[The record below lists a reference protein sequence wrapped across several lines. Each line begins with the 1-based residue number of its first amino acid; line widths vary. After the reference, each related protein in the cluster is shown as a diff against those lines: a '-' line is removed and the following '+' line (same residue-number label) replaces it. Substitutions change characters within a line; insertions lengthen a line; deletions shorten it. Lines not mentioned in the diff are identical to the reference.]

1 LGVTGGI
8 AAYKAADLASK
19 LVQGGADVEV
29 ALTESAAR
37 FVGEATFE
45 AITQRP
51 VHSSVFEPWRGDW
64 HGHISLGRLADVI
77 VVAPATASTI
87 ARLAHGIADDMLGA
101 AVLAST
107 CPLMIVPAMEHA
119 MYHHPATQRNL
130 EILRGRGVEQVGPD
144 RGRLASGEMG
154 DGRMADPVRIVG
166 AIRRVLG
173 QDGQLAGRTVVV
185 TAGGTRERLDPIRFI
200 GNRSSGLMGYGIA
213 QELIDRGARVELIT
227 GPTCLATPE
236 GAVARTIESAMEL
249 QQAVEEAVQ
258 CADALVMTAAVAD
271 YRPVSASASKIKK
284 DRAGGQLSIDLVA
297 NPDVLA
303 GVDRPGLIKIGF
315 AAETE
320 DLVENARRKLHGKR
334 LQMVV
339 ANDAEATIGSAS
351 SQATLVHESGA
362 IEALPEMPKF
372 ELAKVIVD
380 RLCAMLQDG
389 RATRQ

>member
-1 LGVTGGI
+1 
-8 AAYKAADLASK
+8 
-19 LVQGGADVEV
+19 
-29 ALTESAAR
+29 
-37 FVGEATFE
+37 
-45 AITQRP
+45 
-51 VHSSVFEPWRGDW
+51 
-64 HGHISLGRLADVI
+64 
-77 VVAPATASTI
+77 
-87 ARLAHGIADDMLGA
+87 
-101 AVLAST
+101 
-107 CPLMIVPAMEHA
+107 
-119 MYHHPATQRNL
+119 
-130 EILRGRGVEQVGPD
+130 
-144 RGRLASGEMG
+144 
-154 DGRMADPVRIVG
+154 
-166 AIRRVLG
+166 
-173 QDGQLAGRTVVV
+173 
-185 TAGGTRERLDPIRFI
+185 
-200 GNRSSGLMGYGIA
+200 MGYGIA